1 MQEGRLLE
9 ADQTGDPPI
18 YTKLLLA
25 RAPCRGTHALCR
37 YNDTLALLY
46 QP

>member
-1 MQEGRLLE
+1 MQAGRLLE
-9 ADQTGDPPI
+9 ADQAGDPPI

-25 RAPCRGTHALCR
+25 TAPCRGTHALYE
-37 YNDTLALLY
+37 YNHTPVWLN